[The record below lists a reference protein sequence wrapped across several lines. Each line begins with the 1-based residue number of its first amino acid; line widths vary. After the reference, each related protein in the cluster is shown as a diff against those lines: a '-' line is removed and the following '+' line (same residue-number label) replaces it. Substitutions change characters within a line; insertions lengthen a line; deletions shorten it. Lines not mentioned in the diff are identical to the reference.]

1 MLCLGAYAAAQHIGW
16 KMEKAAF
23 AQFRADTDRLG
34 AEAKVKA
41 AQETTRHALD
51 AQEALDD
58 LQTRYV
64 ALGARYAVLRSN
76 HNPGGSRVPDLASAA
91 PSLGACPGDAE
102 KPDSPTRRMADLEGR
117 VVTILEAGDKEL
129 AKYRELWELTEKR

>member
-1 MLCLGAYAAAQHIGW
+1 
-16 KMEKAAF
+16 MEKAAF
-23 AQFRADTDRLG
+23 AQFRADTERLG

-41 AQETTRHALD
+41 AQEATRHALD

-76 HNPGGSRVPDLASAA
+76 LNSSSGRVPDLASAA
-91 PSLGACPGDAE
+91 PSLGACPGDAQ
-102 KPDSPTRRMADLEGR
+102 KPDAAARRLADLEGR
-117 VVTILEAGDKEL
+117 VVTLLEAGDREL
-129 AKYRELWELTEKR
+129 AKYRELWDLTEKR